1 MMMKVF
7 IEHSQTIGEKFGV
20 IDGIVHCVAFAHAED
35 LKNPFVNTSRE
46 GFLLPMIQVH
56 TL

>member
-1 MMMKVF
+1 MMMRVF
-7 IEHSQTIGEKFGV
+7 IRAFTDIGEKFGV

-46 GFLLPMIQVH
+46 GFCFCP
-56 TL
+56 